1 MRRLI
6 AVLLV
11 FPTMV
16 NAQLECLTV
25 VANKD
30 AAIGFHDN
38 FNTAGNNYGSA
49 SQLAG
54 YCIHGNQGGVNMNR
68 GLIEFDLTGLPLGA
82 TIISASISLY
92 ATGPI
97 GTLNGHVSNTNQAYL
112 QRVTTSWNENTV
124 TWNNQPSSTA
134 LNQVI
139 LPSSTSSNQ
148 DYINVNVTDL
158 VLDMASNSNYG
169 FLLKQTNETTHRG
182 LLFCSSDHSNPSK
195 RPTLKICYS
204 IPVSP
209 VDSVLS
215 IAPIEDFEIPTVTE
229 IDVKLQEMMSYKG
242 RIEIASGSGVQLAR
256 EYKVEVDNTEILTP
270 QVEEEK
276 SIVIGNSNL
285 LGLVIFPNPS
295 NGNYNVK
302 TNNSVDSSDLHYEIY
317 NLVGELIKTDKV
329 NADLIEI
336 NISEFSKG
344 IYLFRLV
351 NSITGEVN
359 TKEIVL
365 N

>member
-1 MRRLI
+1 M
-6 AVLLV
+6 
-11 FPTMV
+11 MV
-16 NAQLECLTV
+16 NAQLECITV

-49 SQLAG
+49 TQLAG

-68 GLIEFDLTGLPLGA
+68 GLVEFDLSGIPSGA
-82 TIISASISLY
+82 IIVNASISLY

-97 GTLNGHVSNTNQAYL
+97 GTLNGHVSSNNQAYL
-112 QRVTTSWNENTV
+112 QRVTTSWNENSV
-124 TWNNQPSSTA
+124 TWNNQPSSTS

-148 DYINVNVTDL
+148 DYVNVNVTDL
-158 VLDMASNSNYG
+158 VLDMVTNSNYG

-195 RPTLKICYS
+195 RPTLKVCYTM
-204 IPVSP
+204 PVSP

-215 IAPIEDFEIPTVTE
+215 IAPIEDFETPTVTD
-229 IDVKLQEMMSYKG
+229 IDVKLQEMMPYKG
-242 RIEIASGSGVQLAR
+242 RIEIASVSGVQLSR
-256 EYKVEVDNTEILTP
+256 EYKVEVDNTEVLTL

-276 SIVIGNSNL
+276 SVVIENSNL
-285 LGLVIFPNPS
+285 LELVIFPNPS
-295 NGNYNVK
+295 NGIYNIK
-302 TNNSVDSSDLHYEIY
+302 ITNSDDSNDFHYEIY

-329 NADLIEI
+329 NVDLIEI